1 MALIETSTAKG
12 GRIFLYFFSIRFSLS
27 WSVNRGVLDSVCTL
41 LFRRYVF
48 GWRVYCLSYWS
59 NFIPFYFVLL
69 DLFRFYFLTIFS
81 NRRGTNILSW
91 TGRINLYLSSLSSRM
106 KLLTSRYLSELDG
119 YISRLGEKMESYA
132 KDVARSRLCE
142 MGNRWCNCSNDLL
155 FEVELVR
162 RIWIMENLNG
172 VETRYHQIFL
182 Y

>member
-1 MALIETSTAKG
+1 MCWT
-12 GRIFLYFFSIRFSLS
+12 LY
-27 WSVNRGVLDSVCTL
+27 VLCCLDVT
-41 LFRRYVF
+41 YVF
-48 GWRVYCLSYWS
+48 GWRGCLSYRS

-69 DLFRFYFLTIFS
+69 DLFRFYFLTIFL
-81 NRRGTNILSW
+81 NRRGTNISGW

-106 KLLTSRYLSELDG
+106 KLLTNRYLSELDG
-119 YISRLGEKMESYA
+119 YISWLGEKMESYA

-155 FEVELVR
+155 FEMELVR